1 MSTKTNKPTKILVLT
16 LAVEKNPWLEIER
29 NGQLRTWNS
38 KHSPDTTF
46 LRYSGV
52 IENKLRSKLIQ
63 KIWEKLNSNFFAR
76 NNIFF
81 KKMFNFLLKAFNSKI
96 NKQIPPAE
104 IENNQIVTNAP
115 EGWAFLGIKTIS
127 AFKCALET
135 LEFDFLFRINTSSY
149 LNVEKMRESLAT
161 VEPRNYY
168 AGLKGIHRGQ
178 IFASGCGY
186 ILSRDLVELVVD
198 NYKSWNHL
206 QIDDVALGELLTTK
220 FNFPIQEFPRI
231 DVNSIEAVQTIT
243 SKDLQNTFLFRCKT
257 GESDSTI
264 SIMRELH
271 KKLQNS

>member
-1 MSTKTNKPTKILVLT
+1 M
-16 LAVEKNPWLEIER
+16 
-29 NGQLRTWNS
+29 
-38 KHSPDTTF
+38 
-46 LRYSGV
+46 
-52 IENKLRSKLIQ
+52 
-63 KIWEKLNSNFFAR
+63 
-76 NNIFF
+76 
-81 KKMFNFLLKAFNSKI
+81 
-96 NKQIPPAE
+96 NKQIPSAE

-206 QIDDVALGELLTTK
+206 LIDDVALGELLTTK